1 MTITK
6 KFRQTAGAGA
16 IFTRVIRST
25 CWPSLNRNSPYKSAD
40 RMASPSRPVGQAR
53 EWLRSDRGNVQWA
66 AGSSVDDA
74 RMDYYAAK
82 YGLGR

>member
-1 MTITK
+1 
-6 KFRQTAGAGA
+6 
-16 IFTRVIRST
+16 
-25 CWPSLNRNSPYKSAD
+25 
-40 RMASPSRPVGQAR
+40 MASPSRPVGQAR